1 MRIISGKYKGKAISM
16 PKGIRPTQNKVRKA
30 IFDILGDIEGTS
42 FLELFAGTG
51 AVGFEAK
58 SRGVKELVLVE
69 NNRECIEAI
78 KKSMAEL
85 KLFDTFDCRLVSALS
100 KTEWADCKLL
110 TIEAERCLEILK
122 KHQKSFD
129 VIFLDPPYYKD
140 TVKKILQIIG
150 ACDILASNGL
160 LVVQHHKKDDL
171 PDAQGGLI
179 LCKHFHYGDTELTFY
194 KRKTP

>member
-78 KKSMAEL
+78 KKSMA
-85 KLFDTFDCRLVSALS
+85 ALS